1 VSRGW
6 RPPAFYDSSGRLGV
20 MDFSDF
26 FWLLVWSFFFVCYLI
41 VLFQI
46 IADLFRDK
54 DLSGWW
60 KALWVIFLIIFPFL
74 AAVIYLIA
82 RGRGM
87 AERQAGAARSAQAAT
102 DQYIQSV
109 AGKSNPADQIAS
121 AKSLLDSG
129 TITQDEFD
137 KLKQKAL
144 AS

>member
-1 VSRGW
+1 
-6 RPPAFYDSSGRLGV
+6 
-20 MDFSDF
+20 MNFSDF
-26 FWLLVWSFFFVCYLI
+26 FWLLIWSFFLVCYLM

-46 IADLFRDK
+46 IGDLFRDK

-60 KALWVIFLIIFPFL
+60 KALWIIFLIIFPFL

-87 AERQAGAARSAQAAT
+87 AERQAGAVQSAQAAT
-102 DQYIQSV
+102 DRYIQSV
-109 AGKSNPADQIAS
+109 ASRDNPADQIAS
-121 AKSLLDSG
+121 AKTLLDNG
-129 TITQDEFD
+129 TISQDEFD

>member
-1 VSRGW
+1 
-6 RPPAFYDSSGRLGV
+6 

-26 FWLLVWSFFFVCYLI
+26 FWLLIWSFFFVCYLM

-46 IADLFRDK
+46 IGDLFRDRE
-54 DLSGWW
+54 LSGWL
-60 KALWVIFLIIFPFL
+60 KALWIILLIIFPFL

-82 RGRGM
+82 RGKGM
-87 AERQAGAARSAQAAT
+87 AERQAGAVRSAQAAT
-102 DQYIQSV
+102 DEYIQSV
-109 AGKSNPADQIAS
+109 ATKGNPADQIAS

-129 TITQDEFD
+129 TITQEEFD

>member
-1 VSRGW
+1 
-6 RPPAFYDSSGRLGV
+6 
-20 MDFSDF
+20 MNFSDF
-26 FWLLVWSFFFVCYLI
+26 FWLLIWSFFLVCYLM

-46 IADLFRDK
+46 IGDLFRDK

-60 KALWVIFLIIFPFL
+60 KALWIIFLIIFPFL
-74 AAVIYLIA
+74 AALIYLIA

-87 AERQAGAARSAQAAT
+87 AERQAGAVQSAQAAT

-109 AGKSNPADQIAS
+109 ASQGNPAEQIAS
-121 AKSLLDSG
+121 AKTLLDNG
-129 TITQDEFD
+129 TISQDEFD

>member
-1 VSRGW
+1 
-6 RPPAFYDSSGRLGV
+6 LGV

-26 FWLLVWSFFFVCYLI
+26 FWLLIWSFFFVCYLM

-46 IADLFRDK
+46 IGDLFRDRE
-54 DLSGWW
+54 LSGWW

-87 AERQAGAARSAQAAT
+87 AERQAGEMRKAQVAT

-109 AGKSNPADQIAS
+109 AGAGNPADQIAS

-129 TITQDEFD
+129 TITQEEFD

>member
-1 VSRGW
+1 MNSFW
-6 RPPAFYDSSGRLGV
+6 
-20 MDFSDF
+20 DF
-26 FWLLVWSFFFVCYLI
+26 FWLLIWTFVFVCFLM

-46 IADLFRDK
+46 IIDLFRDR

-74 AAVIYLIA
+74 AALIYLIA
-82 RGRGM
+82 RGKGM
-87 AERQAGAARSAQAAT
+87 AERRAGEMQRAQAST

-109 AGKSNPADQIAS
+109 ASRSNPAEQIAS

-129 TITQDEFD
+129 AITQEEFD

>member
-1 VSRGW
+1 MNSFW
-6 RPPAFYDSSGRLGV
+6 
-20 MDFSDF
+20 DF
-26 FWLLVWSFFFVCYLI
+26 FWLLVWTFFFVFYLM
-41 VLFQI
+41 VLFHI

-74 AAVIYLIA
+74 AALIYLIA

-87 AERQAGAARSAQAAT
+87 AERQAGAMRDAQAAT
-102 DQYIQSV
+102 DQYIKSV
-109 AGKSNPADQIAS
+109 ASQSGSAADQIAS

-129 TITQDEFD
+129 AITQAEFD
-137 KLKQKAL
+137 QLKQKAL

>member
-1 VSRGW
+1 
-6 RPPAFYDSSGRLGV
+6 

-26 FWLLVWSFFFVCYLI
+26 FWLLIWSFFFVCYLM

-46 IADLFRDK
+46 IGDLFRDRE
-54 DLSGWW
+54 LSGWL
-60 KALWVIFLIIFPFL
+60 KALWIIFLIIFPFL

-82 RGRGM
+82 RGKGM
-87 AERQAGAARSAQAAT
+87 AERQAGAVRSAQAAT
-102 DQYIQSV
+102 DEYIQSV
-109 AGKSNPADQIAS
+109 AGKGNPADQIAS

-129 TITQDEFD
+129 TITQEEFD

>member
-1 VSRGW
+1 VNSFW
-6 RPPAFYDSSGRLGV
+6 
-20 MDFSDF
+20 DF
-26 FWLLVWSFFFVCYLI
+26 FWLLVWTFVFVCFLM

-46 IADLFRDK
+46 LIDLFRDR

-74 AAVIYLIA
+74 AILVYLVA
-82 RGRGM
+82 RGKGM
-87 AERQAGAARSAQAAT
+87 AERRAGEIQRAQADT

-109 AGKSNPADQIAS
+109 AGRGNPADQIAS

-137 KLKQKAL
+137 RLKQKAL

>member
-1 VSRGW
+1 MSV
-6 RPPAFYDSSGRLGV
+6 
-20 MDFSDF
+20 SDF
-26 FWLLVWSFFFVCYLI
+26 FWLLICSFFLVCYLM

-46 IADLFRDK
+46 IGDLFRDK

-60 KALWVIFLIIFPFL
+60 KALWIIFLIIFPFL
-74 AAVIYLIA
+74 AALIYLIA

-87 AERQAGAARSAQAAT
+87 AERQAGAVQNAQAAT

-109 AGKSNPADQIAS
+109 ASRGNPAEQIAS
-121 AKSLLDSG
+121 AKTLLDNG
-129 TITQDEFD
+129 TISPDEFD

>member
-1 VSRGW
+1 
-6 RPPAFYDSSGRLGV
+6 

-26 FWLLVWSFFFVCYLI
+26 FWLLIWSFFFVCYLM

-46 IADLFRDK
+46 IGDLFRDRE
-54 DLSGWW
+54 LSGWL
-60 KALWVIFLIIFPFL
+60 KALWIIFLIIFPFL

-82 RGRGM
+82 RGKGM
-87 AERQAGAARSAQAAT
+87 AERQAGAVRSAQAAT
-102 DQYIQSV
+102 DEYIQSV
-109 AGKSNPADQIAS
+109 ATKGNPADQIAS

-129 TITQDEFD
+129 TITQEEFD

>member
-1 VSRGW
+1 
-6 RPPAFYDSSGRLGV
+6 
-20 MDFSDF
+20 MNFSDF
-26 FWLLVWSFFFVCYLI
+26 FWLLIWSFFLVCYLM

-46 IADLFRDK
+46 IGDLFRDK

-60 KALWVIFLIIFPFL
+60 KALWIIFLIIFPFL
-74 AAVIYLIA
+74 AALIYLIA

-87 AERQAGAARSAQAAT
+87 AERLAGAVQNAQAAT

-109 AGKSNPADQIAS
+109 ASRGTPAEQIAS
-121 AKSLLDSG
+121 AKTLLDNG
-129 TITQDEFD
+129 TISQDEFD

>member
-1 VSRGW
+1 
-6 RPPAFYDSSGRLGV
+6 

-26 FWLLVWSFFFVCYLI
+26 FWLLIWSFFFVCYLM

-46 IADLFRDK
+46 IGDLFRDRE
-54 DLSGWW
+54 LSGWW

-87 AERQAGAARSAQAAT
+87 AERQAGEMRKAQVAT

-109 AGKSNPADQIAS
+109 AGAGNPADQIAS

-129 TITQDEFD
+129 TITQEEFD

>member
-1 VSRGW
+1 
-6 RPPAFYDSSGRLGV
+6 
-20 MDFSDF
+20 MNFSDF
-26 FWLLVWSFFFVCYLI
+26 FWLLIWSFFLVCYLM

-46 IADLFRDK
+46 IGDLFRDK

-60 KALWVIFLIIFPFL
+60 KALWIIFLIIFPFL
-74 AAVIYLIA
+74 AALIYLIA

-87 AERQAGAARSAQAAT
+87 AERQAGAVQNAQAAT

-109 AGKSNPADQIAS
+109 ASRSNPAEQIAS
-121 AKSLLDSG
+121 AKTLLDSG
-129 TITQDEFD
+129 TINQDEFD

>member
-1 VSRGW
+1 MS
-6 RPPAFYDSSGRLGV
+6 
-20 MDFSDF
+20 FSDF
-26 FWLLVWSFFFVCYLI
+26 FWLLIWSFFLVCYLM

-46 IADLFRDK
+46 IGDLFRDK

-60 KALWVIFLIIFPFL
+60 KALWIIFLIIFPFL
-74 AAVIYLIA
+74 AALIYLIA

-87 AERQAGAARSAQAAT
+87 AERQAGAVQNAQAAT

-109 AGKSNPADQIAS
+109 ASRGNPAEQIAS
-121 AKSLLDSG
+121 AKTLLDNG
-129 TITQDEFD
+129 TISPDEFD

>member
-1 VSRGW
+1 MNS
-6 RPPAFYDSSGRLGV
+6 
-20 MDFSDF
+20 FSDW
-26 FWLLVWSFFFVCYLI
+26 FWLLVWTFFFVCYLM

-46 IADLFRDK
+46 IIDLFRDK

-60 KALWVIFLIIFPFL
+60 KALWIIFLIIFPFL
-74 AAVIYLIA
+74 AALVYLIA

-87 AERQAGAARSAQAAT
+87 AERRAGEMQQAQAAT

-109 AGKSNPADQIAS
+109 ASKGNPADQIAS
-121 AKSLLDSG
+121 AKALLDSG
-129 TITQDEFD
+129 TINQEEFD